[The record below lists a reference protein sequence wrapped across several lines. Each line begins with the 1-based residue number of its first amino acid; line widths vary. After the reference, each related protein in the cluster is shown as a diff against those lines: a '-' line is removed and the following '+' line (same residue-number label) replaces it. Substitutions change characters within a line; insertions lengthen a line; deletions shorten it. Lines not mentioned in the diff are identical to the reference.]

1 MGNFGFS
8 GSGRPRA
15 AGTTVK
21 KVGGRNPSH
30 SACFPGRL
38 GPPGHPTSK
47 VIVLSLA
54 PAFCAKPMCRHLRIS
69 SAGGG
74 QLKTGN
80 FGFSGSGRPWA
91 TGATVK
97 KVGGGDETPLT
108 NCVMRE
114 PPPKLT
120 ISQYKMVRP
129 TIVHKRAG
137 NNISGFTCGLGQ

>member
-21 KVGGRNPSH
+21 KVGRRSPSH
-30 SACFPGRL
+30 SACFPGRP

-74 QLKTGN
+74 QLKTVN

-97 KVGGGDETPLT
+97 KVGGGRNPSH
-108 NCVMRE
+108 
-114 PPPKLT
+114 KLRYEGAAPQTDDFT
-120 ISQYKMVRP
+120 IQMVRP